1 MYSIATALFLSLVS
15 ASPIAPRA
23 APTYKFDGDAP
34 FTVSAETLAAS
45 LTCPRGN
52 PTAAKP
58 PVLLVHGTATTG
70 AQSWE
75 KGYVPALA
83 LNGYTPCYVTLPS
96 RAMDDMQISSEYVAY
111 NLHYLSALSGG
122 LKPAIISHSQG
133 GPVSQW
139 ALQFWPST
147 RSVARAFIPLAPDFD
162 GVDLA
167 ISDLSA
173 ICDLIDCQPS
183 LWQQSQGSNYYK
195 ALHAGDF
202 KALVPTTSIWSKA
215 DGVVT
220 PPEKN
225 ANLPG
230 AKVVSVSQLCP
241 LRPVNHLYIT
251 VDSAAFALALDALNN
266 NGIASVSRLLPK
278 IFSTCLRTEAEGMDM
293 SQAFDLEAL
302 FKNLL
307 DGFILAKP
315 RVLKEPAVKA
325 YAL

>member
-1 MYSIATALFLSLVS
+1 MYTIATALFLSLVS

-23 APTYKFDGDAP
+23 APTYKFNGDAP
-34 FTVSAETLAAS
+34 FTVGTETLAAA

-75 KGYVPALA
+75 KGFVPALA
-83 LNGYTPCYVTLPS
+83 LNGYTPCYVTLPA

-183 LWQQSQGSNYYK
+183 LWQQSEGSNYYK
-195 ALHAGDF
+195 ALHAGAF
-202 KALVPTTSIWSKA
+202 RALVPTTSIWSK
-215 DGVVT
+215 VRPST
-220 PPEKN
+220 P
-225 ANLPG
+225 
-230 AKVVSVSQLCP
+230 
-241 LRPVNHLYIT
+241 
-251 VDSAAFALALDALNN
+251 
-266 NGIASVSRLLPK
+266 
-278 IFSTCLRTEAEGMDM
+278 
-293 SQAFDLEAL
+293 AFDQRT
-302 FKNLL
+302 LL
-307 DGFILAKP
+307 TSDTRPTAWSLP
-315 RVLKEPAVKA
+315 LKRTQTCPAQKSSQSDSSVHFVPSTT
-325 YAL
+325 YTSLLTRPLSL